1 MTPEQFAYWLQ
12 GFAEISQK
20 PPTEAEW
27 TIIKDHLA
35 TVFEKVTPNRITSP
49 GPSVSPGK
57 IWPNDPMK
65 PDPWPT
71 NPIIYPTIPAGPWT
85 MPPNYP
91 NPVYPTVPGIRPEI
105 ICSVQPNT
113 SYCSTMNGSTAYSM
127 TSDVPNVK
135 YDYYTTAKKET
146 IKKINKALSK

>member
-20 PPTEAEW
+20 APTEKEW
-27 TIIKDHLA
+27 QVIKDHLA
-35 TVFEKVTPNRITSP
+35 TVFKKVTPDRTITSP
-49 GPSVSPGK
+49 EPSVSPGK

-71 NPIIYPTIPAGPWT
+71 KPIIYPTIPAGPWT

-91 NPVYPTVPGIRPEI
+91 KPEI
-105 ICSVQPNT
+105 ICSVAPGAGTNWN
-113 SYCSTMNGSTAYSM
+113 SGAG
-127 TSDVPNVK
+127 
-135 YDYYTTAKKET
+135 DYNYNDFT
-146 IKKINKALSK
+146 IKNQTDERFRL

>member
-35 TVFEKVTPNRITSP
+35 TVFKKVTPDRTTITSP
-49 GPSVSPGK
+49 GPGIAAPAYP
-57 IWPNDPMK
+57 PNWTGPA
-65 PDPWPT
+65 
-71 NPIIYPTIPAGPWT
+71 NPINP
-85 MPPNYP
+85 MYP

-113 SYCSTMNGSTAYSM
+113 SYCSSTNGSTAYSM